1 MTYEL
6 VSISRFHFLF
16 FYLWFPLMTNNA
28 LAFVK
33 AWKTFIIYLSI
44 YIYIGIYID
53 IFKKIGQ
60 SVKIASGFWQIVN
73 TEH

>member
-28 LAFVK
+28 LAFAKV
-33 AWKTFIIYLSI
+33 WKRFIIKI
-44 YIYIGIYID
+44 
-53 IFKKIGQ
+53 KTKIGQ
-60 SVKIASGFWQIVN
+60 SVKIATGFWQIVN
-73 TEH
+73 TEHAKKKITVF